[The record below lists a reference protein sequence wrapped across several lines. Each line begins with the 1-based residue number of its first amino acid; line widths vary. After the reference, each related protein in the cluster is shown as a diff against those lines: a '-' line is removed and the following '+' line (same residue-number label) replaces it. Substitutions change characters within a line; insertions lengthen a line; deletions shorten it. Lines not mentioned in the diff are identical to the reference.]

1 MLKRRINKALKESLD
16 KTIEENKYLREILKK
31 QIEDSILALNEI
43 QDIQAIKI
51 SETEKDMLRNSII
64 NKKRTEFVTKIIE
77 LDGSGKQD
85 RKSVV

>member
-1 MLKRRINKALKESLD
+1 MLEKRISKALKESLN

-51 SETEKDMLRNSII
+51 SEAEKDMLRNSII

-77 LDGSGKQD
+77 LDGSGKH
-85 RKSVV
+85 SNS

>member
-1 MLKRRINKALKESLD
+1 MLERRINKALKESLD

-51 SETEKDMLRNSII
+51 SEAEKDMLRNSII

-77 LDGSGKQD
+77 LDDSGKH
-85 RKSVV
+85 SNS

>member
-1 MLKRRINKALKESLD
+1 MLEKRISKALKESLD

-51 SETEKDMLRNSII
+51 SEAEKDMLRNSII
-64 NKKRTEFVTKIIE
+64 NKKRTEFVTK
-77 LDGSGKQD
+77 
-85 RKSVV
+85 

>member
-1 MLKRRINKALKESLD
+1 MLERRINKALKESLD

-31 QIEDSILALNEI
+31 QIEDSILALNVI

-51 SETEKDMLRNSII
+51 SEAEKDMLRNSII

-77 LDGSGKQD
+77 LDGSGKH
-85 RKSVV
+85 SNS

>member
-1 MLKRRINKALKESLD
+1 MLERKINKALKESLD
-16 KTIEENKYLREILKK
+16 KTIEENKYLREALKE
-31 QIEDSILALNEI
+31 QIEDSILTINEI

-77 LDGSGKQD
+77 LDSLGKH
-85 RKSVV
+85 SNS

>member
-1 MLKRRINKALKESLD
+1 MLERRINKALKESLD

-51 SETEKDMLRNSII
+51 SEAEKDMLRNSII
-64 NKKRTEFVTKIIE
+64 NKKRTEFVIKIIE
-77 LDGSGKQD
+77 LDGSGKH
-85 RKSVV
+85 SNS